1 MKAIFF
7 VMVSLVF
14 AGIVSTASAQGAGV
28 VVVTQT
34 DAVVKVLKADHLA
47 LSEPYFSIVQRG
59 TFREDVQR
67 LLAPP
72 KEVRNFPSRGEE
84 TWSWRYLDITYMQF
98 HVIFDR
104 AQDRVNSM
112 QRMQEVPPV
121 RRR

>member
-1 MKAIFF
+1 VKAIFF

-47 LSEPYFSIVQRG
+47 LSEPYFSIVLRG
-59 TFREDVQR
+59 TLREDVQR

-72 KEVRNFPSRGEE
+72 RKSAIFRHAAKKPGAGA
-84 TWSWRYLDITYMQF
+84 TWTSPTC
-98 HVIFDR
+98 
-104 AQDRVNSM
+104 SST
-112 QRMQEVPPV
+112 
-121 RRR
+121 